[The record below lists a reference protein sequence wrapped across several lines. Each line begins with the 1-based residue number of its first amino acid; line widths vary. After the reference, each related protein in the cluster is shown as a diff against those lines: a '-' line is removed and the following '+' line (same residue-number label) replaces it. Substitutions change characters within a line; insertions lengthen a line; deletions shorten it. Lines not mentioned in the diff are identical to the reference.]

1 MSVHGF
7 KTYRPTM
14 NPPCFFQL
22 AQAYGTPL
30 MVRATYG
37 NKGMTLVFA
46 TCIDTVWSL
55 IVLFSMNFLK
65 NKNT

>member
-30 MVRATYG
+30 MVRAMYG
-37 NKGMTLVFA
+37 NKGMMLVFA
-46 TCIDTVWSL
+46 TCIDTVCE
-55 IVLFSMNFLK
+55 V
-65 NKNT
+65 